1 MSRWWPA
8 YTASRPPGQVV
19 PLADSPLDS
28 GDCVT
33 AGWGTHTIGGLVG
46 WQPWLPCLL
55 VRDDA
60 PLPTAGAWKPPPE
73 GRRPPGGEG
82 GVRGEAGRLPWLPDT
97 SGGADT
103 ETYPSI
109 NMPLSLAGHTP
120 LHHGLC
126 RRTACVRGGWR
137 APPASASS
145 GGTPADPSP
154 VGTSSLEWSVGSKH

>member
-19 PLADSPLDS
+19 PLAESPLDS

-46 WQPWLPCLL
+46 WLPCLL
-55 VRDDA
+55 VRPDA

-109 NMPLSLAGHTP
+109 NMQED
-120 LHHGLC
+120 GLC
-126 RRTACVRGGWR
+126 AGGLEGAPCFGFLWGDAGGPLACGDQLTGVVSRQQ
-137 APPASASS
+137 A
-145 GGTPADPSP
+145 
-154 VGTSSLEWSVGSKH
+154 LN